1 MFANATWGAASGA
14 PCGISGTIAVPAVRR
29 LHLNCAQRVASLC
42 FVAPLAIC
50 SDAKLGLNIMEEADI
65 YALIGEDGF
74 ARLVA
79 AFYRQVPQD
88 DILGA
93 MYPKDDLA
101 AAEQRLR
108 DFLIYRF
115 GGPQRYIE
123 ERGHP
128 RLRARHIP
136 FRIDQAARDR
146 WMQLMNNAFA
156 EAALPAEAEQFL
168 RAFLGPMSTFM
179 INR

>member
-1 MFANATWGAASGA
+1 MDES
-14 PCGISGTIAVPAVRR
+14 
-29 LHLNCAQRVASLC
+29 
-42 FVAPLAIC
+42 
-50 SDAKLGLNIMEEADI
+50 EI
-65 YALIGEDGF
+65 YSMIGEEGF
-74 ARLVA
+74 ARLVG

-93 MYPKDDLA
+93 MYPRDELA
-101 AAEQRLR
+101 AAESRLR

-136 FRIDQAARDR
+136 FRIDRTARDR
-146 WMQLMNNAFA
+146 WMQLMANAFA
-156 EAALPAEAEQFL
+156 EAALPPEVEQHL
-168 RAFLGPMSTFM
+168 RAFFDQMSTFM
-179 INR
+179 INQT